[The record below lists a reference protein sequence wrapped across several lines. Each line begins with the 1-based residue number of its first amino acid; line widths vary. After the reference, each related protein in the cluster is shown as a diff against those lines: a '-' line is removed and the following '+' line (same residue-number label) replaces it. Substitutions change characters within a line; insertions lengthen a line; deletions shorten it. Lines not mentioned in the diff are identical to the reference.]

1 MPFFEENRFS
11 GFSQCV
17 RRDKPIQDGRHL
29 ENRIHPTDLEILPE
43 KGWGSNKKNRR
54 GPSSMTIMKGAIFKN
69 KVTQDLFKIKKIE
82 DEEVV
87 VLEDEQGFVQIW
99 LPKEHVGSLFE
110 KIGEV

>member
-1 MPFFEENRFS
+1 
-11 GFSQCV
+11 
-17 RRDKPIQDGRHL
+17 
-29 ENRIHPTDLEILPE
+29 
-43 KGWGSNKKNRR
+43 
-54 GPSSMTIMKGAIFKN
+54 MTIMKGAIFKN